1 VVYILEAHASD
12 AWSIVNNTKIKLAI
26 PTPRSLEERGLVA
39 SSCVRTLGIEMPAV
53 IDSIDNTT
61 EAAYTGWPDRL
72 YVVDREGRIAFKSQ
86 TGPWGFRPADLA
98 AQLKQITENSGTAV
112 SQLQ

>member
-53 IDSIDNTT
+53 IDNFDNTT

-72 YVVDREGRIAFKSQ
+72 YLVDRDGRIAFKSQ
-86 TGPWGFRPADLA
+86 TGPWGFNPADLE
-98 AQLKQITENSGTAV
+98 AQVKKTVENPSGAV
-112 SQLQ
+112 SQLH